1 MVVSYIHYFIDISF
15 VQKTLIL
22 TGGLM
27 FWGSM
32 SWEGCGELTCIEGI
46 MTKEKYMDILKS
58 KLGLSAEKLG
68 HNNDFIFQHDRDPK
82 HTAKIVQN
90 WLHSNRIEVLDWP
103 AQSPDL
109 NPIEHLW
116 SILKQAISRQR
127 PTNISSLKT
136 IVNTEWMKID
146 KNICHK
152 LVESMPR
159 RCEAVISAQGGHTK
173 Y

>member
-1 MVVSYIHYFIDISF
+1 
-15 VQKTLIL
+15 
-22 TGGLM
+22 M

-32 SWEGCGELTCIEGI
+32 SWEGCGELEHIDGI
-46 MTKEKYMDILKS
+46 MTKEKYLNILKS
-58 KLGLSAEKLG
+58 KLRLSAEKLG
-68 HNNDFIFQHDRDPK
+68 LNNEFVFQQDRDPK

-90 WLHSNRIEVLDWP
+90 WFHTNRIEVLDWP

-116 SILKQAISRQR
+116 SILKQAVSRQR
-127 PTNISSLKT
+127 PSNINSLKT
-136 IVNTEWMKID
+136 IVNAEWMKMD

-159 RCEAVISAQGGHTK
+159 RCEAVIKAQGGHTK